1 MDPNHSLNHTK
12 MKIPTHHYPLIGKTV
27 PLNIREINHASLKK
41 IAFFDRAVE
50 HGWTAEDIECIKQF
64 LHKRPTNEH
73 NTILEH
79 YCVPFHRHSL
89 MKHLHQADVHTLLSF
104 LGREPHYLA
113 VKPLLQWDE
122 YDWANYQ
129 SLERKATKRLT
140 QVFAVYSDTV
150 LEEDKYLV
158 TTKPTQFY
166 PTYQEADQSRNELL
180 RLHTNIFSLWIEE

>member
-1 MDPNHSLNHTK
+1 
-12 MKIPTHHYPLIGKTV
+12 MK
-27 PLNIREINHASLKK
+27 N
-41 IAFFDRAVE
+41 
-50 HGWTAEDIECIKQF
+50 
-64 LHKRPTNEH
+64 
-73 NTILEH
+73 
-79 YCVPFHRHSL
+79 
-89 MKHLHQADVHTLLSF
+89 LHQSDVHTLLSF

-113 VKPLLQWDE
+113 SKPLLQWDE

-166 PTYQEADQSRNELL
+166 PTYEEADQSRNELL
-180 RLHTNIFSLWIEE
+180 RSHTNIFSLWIQE

>member
-1 MDPNHSLNHTK
+1 
-12 MKIPTHHYPLIGKTV
+12 MKTETTHHYPLVGKTV

-73 NTILEH
+73 NSILEH

-89 MKHLHQADVHTLLSF
+89 MTNLHQADVHTLLSF
-104 LGREPHYLA
+104 LRLEPHYLA
-113 VKPLLQWDE
+113 AKPLEQWDE

-129 SLERKATKRLT
+129 SLEWKATRRLT
-140 QVFAVYSDTV
+140 QVFAIYSDDV
-150 LEEDKYLV
+150 REEDKYVV
-158 TTKPTQFY
+158 TTKPTVFY
-166 PTYQEADQSRNELL
+166 ASLEEARGSRKDASQEN
-180 RLHTNIFSLWIEE
+180 TNIYSLWIQE